1 MNNLES
7 IQKRIF
13 QKDDKKLINLLHL
26 LRFKDQKIVFTNGV
40 FDLLHRGHVDY
51 LSRAADLGDVL
62 IVGLNTDRSVKRLG
76 KGDARPIQDEKTRA
90 MLLAAM
96 RFVDYVV
103 LFDEETPYDLIEK
116 IKPDV
121 LVKGGDY
128 KIEEIV
134 GADLVLARNGEVK
147 TLDFLPGFSTT
158 NIEKKIKNP

>member
-90 MLLAAM
+90 ILLAAM